1 MKKLKTIIPL
11 AGIAAMALTAESCVS
26 SGSGENIEFTTRA
39 DSVAYLVPDYFGDTC
54 YVASRYSVV
63 WPEKIGKQDF
73 DAMKDSLISMTFKTY
88 GNTSDFDVAAK
99 QFQLRGFESMGLDST
114 IASYGKAPYAS
125 AMTAHH
131 ITSSDVE
138 STVSLL
144 TPDVLVIDIFSYGY
158 VDRSAHGM
166 QTRRFLNYSIKEHTL
181 LTADKMF
188 KPESADSISTLIA
201 ATAAKKYP
209 EGTLFSDAKFP
220 LTNFKITEQEIVFI
234 YQPYDVG
241 PYAAGIIEI
250 PISQH
255 TLQPYMTPTAIST
268 LGLES
273 R

>member
-1 MKKLKTIIPL
+1 
-11 AGIAAMALTAESCVS
+11 MA
-26 SGSGENIEFTTRA
+26 IH
-39 DSVAYLVPDYFGDTC
+39 
-54 YVASRYSVV
+54 
-63 WPEKIGKQDF
+63 
-73 DAMKDSLISMTFKTY
+73 LISMWRQNNF
-88 GNTSDFDVAAK
+88 SSVASNLWGWTA
-99 QFQLRGFESMGLDST
+99 LSRAMG
-114 IASYGKAPYAS
+114 K
-125 AMTAHH
+125 H
-131 ITSSDVE
+131 
-138 STVSLL
+138 
-144 TPDVLVIDIFSYGY
+144 DIFSYGY

-188 KPESADSISTLIA
+188 KPESADSISTLVA

>member
-1 MKKLKTIIPL
+1 
-11 AGIAAMALTAESCVS
+11 
-26 SGSGENIEFTTRA
+26 
-39 DSVAYLVPDYFGDTC
+39 
-54 YVASRYSVV
+54 
-63 WPEKIGKQDF
+63 
-73 DAMKDSLISMTFKTY
+73 
-88 GNTSDFDVAAK
+88 
-99 QFQLRGFESMGLDST
+99 MGLDST

-201 ATAAKKYP
+201 ATAAKNILK
-209 EGTLFSDAKFP
+209 GLCSAMQNS
-220 LTNFKITEQEIVFI
+220 LLR
-234 YQPYDVG
+234 
-241 PYAAGIIEI
+241 
-250 PISQH
+250 ISRSQN
-255 TLQPYMTPTAIST
+255 
-268 LGLES
+268 
-273 R
+273 RR